1 MIGWLVLLSIG
12 AFLIG
17 FGVRGLVDVAFA
29 YELTQ
34 NDTDEGRILA
44 ICIDSQ
50 IQLDYCNQIYGGGNY
65 GDKIQ

>member
-1 MIGWLVLLSIG
+1 MNQLIIVGVGI
-12 AFLIG
+12 FIIILIG
-17 FGVRGLVDVAFA
+17 MMVYAYG

-50 IQLDYCNQIYGGGNY
+50 IQLDYCNQIYGGGIY